1 MTAYLGE
8 FLGTMLLVLLGDG
21 VCANVNLNKSNFKNG
36 GLVIVTIGWGMAVL
50 LQHVSAISVQ
60 HLITLL

>member
-21 VCANVNLNKSNFKNG
+21 VCANVNLNKIKFQKWRSGNCNNRMGYGSTSSGSMFQRY
-36 GLVIVTIGWGMAVL
+36 LRRIL
-50 LQHVSAISVQ
+50 
-60 HLITLL
+60 